1 MGLRSPCISGTGW
14 VGSWRP
20 ALEKEEGRRV
30 RKVEVVEL
38 NLEQLQGDQEH

>member
-1 MGLRSPCISGTGW
+1 MYLWHRLGRG

-38 NLEQLQGDQEH
+38 DLEQLQGDQEH

>member
-1 MGLRSPCISGTGW
+1 MYLWHRLGMG

-30 RKVEVVEL
+30 CKVEVVEL
-38 NLEQLQGDQEH
+38 DLEQLQGDQEH